1 MDEEPPLLILDRDDG
16 RRSDVREGD
25 DHGVR
30 ISAPERKHCLPSR
43 CHVYFHHTH
52 SSVEIARTVSRYT
65 LVVEVWRRAKG
76 CLDHLNAV
84 GERWTKSSLRQALEE
99 GRTEVVPSREI
110 VISYENVHA
119 WTDRNS
125 RSSRTWRAFV
135 CRLQQ
140 YCSR

>member
-1 MDEEPPLLILDRDDG
+1 MDGEPPLLIQGRNDG

-25 DHGVR
+25 DHVVR

-52 SSVEIARTVSRYT
+52 SSVEIAGTVSRYT

-84 GERWTKSSLRQALEE
+84 GERWTKSSWRQAPEE
-99 GRTEVVPSREI
+99 GRTEVVPREI
-110 VISYENVHA
+110 AVSYENVHA
-119 WTDRNS
+119 CTDRDS
-125 RSSRTWRAFV
+125 PSSRTWRAFV

-140 YCSR
+140 YCPR